1 MLRRGQMD
9 CRHRGLCCHL
19 LKGSPGPAY
28 SMCPGSRGPWWAG
41 VEGAPSQP
49 GVGSL
54 PVSAIEIHKDPV
66 KQRISVQ
73 ASCY

>member
-1 MLRRGQMD
+1 
-9 CRHRGLCCHL
+9 
-19 LKGSPGPAY
+19 
-28 SMCPGSRGPWWAG
+28 MCPGARWALVGRG

-49 GVGSL
+49 GVRLL

-73 ASCY
+73 ASVTKGSGDPPLI